1 MCVHVLKAGLCA
13 VTEAALVYLWRAASQ
28 SGSSSRRR
36 RLSFA
41 AAASLIGIQVG
52 LRSETATEAPL
63 PKQVAASLCLSGD
76 PGGLGACWRK
86 KKKKKEVANWDET
99 TSEILRLVPS
109 GGTTWEAG
117 NRQEVS
123 RLVTVPVSADAGKKN
138 KKTFA
143 AFDSVADVHV
153 EGNQVTPRR
162 VCPLAVTMGFVF
174 LCFHGRVDVGASLH
188 FPSSFTEN
196 IGLKKKKALVTSLRN
211 VTKFTLPSC
220 FWRMSRRPWCHC

>member
-1 MCVHVLKAGLCA
+1 M
-13 VTEAALVYLWRAASQ
+13 
-28 SGSSSRRR
+28 
-36 RLSFA
+36 
-41 AAASLIGIQVG
+41 
-52 LRSETATEAPL
+52 
-63 PKQVAASLCLSGD
+63 
-76 PGGLGACWRK
+76 
-86 KKKKKEVANWDET
+86 
-99 TSEILRLVPS
+99 PS

-196 IGLKKKKALVTSLRN
+196 IGLKKSPGDFVKKCHQVHTTILLLEDEQATLMSLL
-211 VTKFTLPSC
+211 TCLTGDTLL
-220 FWRMSRRPWCHC
+220 W